1 MGGIVLKKE
10 YAAYLFVTFTGES
23 EDGEQVY
30 FSVSRDGL
38 HWRDLNCGK
47 PVLTSSIGEKGARDP
62 FIIRSCID
70 NKFYI
75 IATDLRIANGKGWE
89 TAVNNGSKSLI
100 VWESDDL
107 IHWSKEVKVDVGVEG
122 AGCVWAPEAIYD
134 HTKDAYFVF
143 WASMVK
149 GDGESTPRHK
159 IYSSYTRDF
168 KNFSKAEKYIVRD
181 NDVIDTTIIEDNGIF
196 YRFSKDETEKNI
208 RVDKGST
215 LNSASFTKM
224 SAPKVEEL
232 MGVEGPAIFKF
243 NDREE
248 WCLMLD
254 QYAAKKGY
262 LPLVTSNLSEG
273 NYRILE
279 PSEYDMGQNKKRHGS
294 ILNITEEE
302 YNNLNK
308 HFTLSFSLPLCYNK
322 RCL

>member
-1 MGGIVLKKE
+1 MLKKE
-10 YAAYLFVTFTGES
+10 YAAYLFVTFTEES

-38 HWRDLNCGK
+38 HWNDLNNGK

-62 FIIRSCID
+62 FIIRSYID
-70 NKFYI
+70 NKFYN
-75 IATDLRIANGKGWE
+75 IATDLRIANGKGWAE
-89 TAVNNGSKSLI
+89 AVNNGSKSLI
-100 VWESDDL
+100 VWKSEDL
-107 IHWSKEVKVDVGVEG
+107 IHWTKEIKIEVGIEK

-134 HTKDAYFVF
+134 STKDAYFVF

-149 GDGESTPRHK
+149 EEEESFAKHR
-159 IYSSYTRDF
+159 IYSAYTRDF
-168 KNFSKAEKYIVRD
+168 KHFSKAEKYIERD
-181 NDVIDTTIIEDNGIF
+181 NDVIDTTIIEEKGSY

-208 RVDKGST
+208 RIDKGMK
-215 LNSASFTKM
+215 LNSSSFSRILT
-224 SAPKVEEL
+224 PRVEEL

-248 WCLMLD
+248 WCLMVD
-254 QYAAKKGY
+254 QYATGKGY

-279 PSEYDMGQNKKRHGS
+279 SMEYDMGKNKKRHGS

-302 YNNLNK
+302 YNILNK
-308 HFTLSFSLPLCYNK
+308 QFT
-322 RCL
+322 